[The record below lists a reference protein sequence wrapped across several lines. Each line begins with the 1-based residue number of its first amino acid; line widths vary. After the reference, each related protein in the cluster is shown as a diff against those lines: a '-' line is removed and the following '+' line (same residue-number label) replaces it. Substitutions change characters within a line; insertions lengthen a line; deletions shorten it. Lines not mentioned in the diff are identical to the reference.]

1 MLMYWHVFYYYTFVS
16 MEKRINEMLIIS
28 LIRYFRYFRKSC
40 DKHSL
45 SDTSQTLQLHQ
56 FFSYISKLQGKGEI
70 LRKLKISKNCAEIID
85 NEKKTNAKY
94 FKKSVLVK
102 SISGKI
108 IKPYIYI

>member
-1 MLMYWHVFYYYTFVS
+1 
-16 MEKRINEMLIIS
+16 
-28 LIRYFRYFRKSC
+28 
-40 DKHSL
+40 
-45 SDTSQTLQLHQ
+45 
-56 FFSYISKLQGKGEI
+56 LQGKGEI